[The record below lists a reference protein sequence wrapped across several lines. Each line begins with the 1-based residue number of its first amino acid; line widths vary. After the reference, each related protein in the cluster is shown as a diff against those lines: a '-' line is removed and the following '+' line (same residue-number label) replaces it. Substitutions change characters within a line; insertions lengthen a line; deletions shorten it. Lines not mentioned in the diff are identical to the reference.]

1 MRRFVYTKGRSLPH
15 IQSGVPFTL
24 RLMMPLVSKRLLKSA
39 IAQGMGRHTE
49 AEVYEMGIKD
59 MKAISDYLGDK
70 PFITGDKVTE
80 FDCALFGML
89 AQLVWNS
96 PGSDPLEKMMQD
108 ELVNLKAFCERIKEQ
123 FWPDWDRCLNPPRI
137 A

>member
-1 MRRFVYTKGRSLPH
+1 
-15 IQSGVPFTL
+15 
-24 RLMMPLVSKRLLKSA
+24 MPYMTRRLLKSA
-39 IAQGMGRHTE
+39 IGHGIGRHTE

-80 FDCALFGML
+80 FDCALFGSLSQTM
-89 AQLVWNS
+89 WNS
-96 PGSDPLEKMMQD
+96 PGSPLEKVMHQ

-123 FWPDWDRCLNPPRI
+123 FWPHWDRCLNPPRI
-137 A
+137 V